1 MCNQNYWQMGSLA
14 NKDFSLSTET
24 MVWDLVWERPGWRG
38 LYINGSTTSRWGLG
52 RELWRPW
59 LWGPERPV
67 APRQL
72 GPWRFAATYCPPP
85 PCPALSLHLPL
96 HCWSVEASTEPA
108 LTLASMP
115 RLSHVR
121 TDLRVWSQRTRNTD
135 SPPHPALRRW
145 HELWQNLLSPLS
157 WGLCPLDKCPNMRRC
172 IFEACPPEFV
182 WLLINIRPGSF
193 CKRCDASMFN
203 FRLTSFEYSDFDQ
216 LVKALMLAFYCVG
229 MKLMWLWNIS
239 HLSSLWLW
247 TEWMKRRRGKNWSV
261 A

>member
-1 MCNQNYWQMGSLA
+1 MGSLA

-24 MVWDLVWERPGWRG
+24 MVWDLVWERGQGGEASISMVAQPRG
-38 LYINGSTTSRWGLG
+38 EALEGNYGGLG
-52 RELWRPW
+52 CEALKGRW
-59 LWGPERPV
+59 LQGNWD
-67 APRQL
+67 L
-72 GPWRFAATYCPPP
+72 GGLQQHTVLLHHALHFHSTFHCTVEVSRPPP
-85 PCPALSLHLPL
+85 SLHW
-96 HCWSVEASTEPA
+96 HW
-108 LTLASMP
+108 P
-115 RLSHVR
+115 RCQGCLMSGQICECEVR
-121 TDLRVWSQRTRNTD
+121 EHGTPILL
-135 SPPHPALRRW
+135 HPARRRW
-145 HELWQNLLSPLS
+145 HELWPNLLSPLS
-157 WGLCPLDKCPNMRRC
+157 WGQCLLDKCRNMRRC

>member
-1 MCNQNYWQMGSLA
+1 MGSLA
-14 NKDFSLSTET
+14 NKDFSMSTET

-121 TDLRVWSQRTRNTD
+121 TDLRVWSQRTRNT
-135 SPPHPALRRW
+135 
-145 HELWQNLLSPLS
+145 ELSGDDTNCDKICFH
-157 WGLCPLDKCPNMRRC
+157 LCPEDC
-172 IFEACPPEFV
+172 V
-182 WLLINIRPGSF
+182 LLTNAQIWG
-193 CKRCDASMFN
+193 DAF
-203 FRLTSFEYSDFDQ
+203 LK
-216 LVKALMLAFYCVG
+216 LVPRNSCGF
-229 MKLMWLWNIS
+229 
-239 HLSSLWLW
+239 
-247 TEWMKRRRGKNWSV
+247 
-261 A
+261 

>member
-1 MCNQNYWQMGSLA
+1 MGSLA

-38 LYINGSTTSRWGLG
+38 LYINGSTTSRRGLG

-96 HCWSVEASTEPA
+96 HCWSVEASTKPA

-135 SPPHPALRRW
+135 SPPPSSPEMTRTVTKFAFTSVLRTVSS
-145 HELWQNLLSPLS
+145 WQMPKYEEMHFWSLSP
-157 WGLCPLDKCPNMRRC
+157 G
-172 IFEACPPEFV
+172 
-182 WLLINIRPGSF
+182 IRV
-193 CKRCDASMFN
+193 AFN
-203 FRLTSFEYSDFDQ
+203 QYQT
-216 LVKALMLAFYCVG
+216 
-229 MKLMWLWNIS
+229 W
-239 HLSSLWLW
+239 
-247 TEWMKRRRGKNWSV
+247 
-261 A
+261 